1 MLEAAHLGFKKD
13 TEIMLG
19 SGVGSFGG
27 GTKRFE
33 FLMTVGSSDDLGDQ
47 PGEFLDGHVLDES
60 MVVNPVRAHMGVFE
74 DGWIF

>member
-1 MLEAAHLGFKKD
+1 
-13 TEIMLG
+13 
-19 SGVGSFGG
+19 
-27 GTKRFE
+27 
-33 FLMTVGSSDDLGDQ
+33 MTVGSSDDLGDQ